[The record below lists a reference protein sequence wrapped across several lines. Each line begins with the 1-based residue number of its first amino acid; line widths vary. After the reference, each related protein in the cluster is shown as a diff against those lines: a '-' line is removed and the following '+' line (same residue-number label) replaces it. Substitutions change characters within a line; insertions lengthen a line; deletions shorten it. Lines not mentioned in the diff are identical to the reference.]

1 MMAPVLHASH
11 PPLNQ
16 PTPAIVTQRAARRL
30 PRLALLLL
38 CAAYVLPGHFGRDPW
53 RNADVTAYGY
63 MHALAQGGDWW
74 HPTIAGLPSDGGL
87 LPYWLGALFIQALGG
102 WIGPE
107 LAARVPFALLLA
119 TTLAL
124 TWYSCYHLART
135 EAAQPVA
142 FAFGGEAHPVDYARA
157 VADGAVLALLA
168 SLGLLQLGHEITPE
182 LVQLAGA
189 GLCLYAV
196 SASTYRGWQPR
207 LAMLA
212 ALPLMAGS
220 GAPSLALALAAAA
233 GLVCWWSHYEATRAF
248 APWVLASALLAGLLA
263 TAFGTW
269 GWRVQEWPSV
279 AQVSRLLVWFT
290 WPAWLLAGWTLWRWR
305 HHLRHRHIAWPA
317 SMAALAVT
325 ACVAMNGSDRA
336 LLLGLPALAV
346 LSAFALPTL
355 RRPVASA
362 IDWFSVCFFTAG
374 ALFVWVMYIAMHTGI
389 PAKPAANIAKL
400 APGFEPS
407 FSVTALSLGIVAT
420 LAWAWLVR
428 WRTGRHREALWR
440 SLVLPAGGVAL
451 IWLLMLTLW
460 LPLLNYARSDRP
472 LVERLQRHL
481 PANAC
486 VLTSGLPRHQLAAL
500 EALGG
505 LRVQAGMEGD
515 PQVCRHL
522 LLIGPRRSPPPA
534 PPGWTLVTAERRPT
548 DRHEQTYL
556 YRRD

>member
-1 MMAPVLHASH
+1 MAAVLHAC
-11 PPLNQ
+11 PPALNR

-30 PRLALLLL
+30 PRWALLLL

-63 MHALAQGGDWW
+63 MHALAHGGDWW

-87 LPYWLGALFIQALGG
+87 LPYWLGALFIQAFGS

-119 TTLAL
+119 ATLAL

-142 FAFGGEAHPVDYARA
+142 FAFGGEAHPIDYARA

-182 LVQLAGA
+182 LVQLAGVS
-189 GLCLYAV
+189 LCLYAV

-207 LAMLA
+207 LAIVL

-220 GAPSLALALAAAA
+220 GAPSLALTLAAAA
-233 GLVCWWSHYEATRAF
+233 TIVCWRSHYDATRAF
-248 APWVLASALLAGLLA
+248 APWVLVSALFAALLA

-269 GWRVQEWPSV
+269 GWRINQWPSV
-279 AQVSRLLVWFT
+279 TQVLRLLVWFT

-305 HHLRHRHIAWPA
+305 QHLQHRHIAWPA
-317 SMAALAVT
+317 SIVAIAVI
-325 ACVAMNGSDRA
+325 ACAAMNGSDRA

-355 RRPVASA
+355 RRTMASA
-362 IDWFSVCFFTAG
+362 IDWFSVCFFSAG
-374 ALFVWVMYIAMHTGI
+374 ALFVWVMYAAMHTGI

-400 APGFEPS
+400 APGFEAS
-407 FSVTALSLGIVAT
+407 FSLPALCLGIAAT
-420 LAWAWLVR
+420 LAWGWLVR
-428 WRTGRHREALWR
+428 WRTGRHREVLWR
-440 SLVLPAGGVAL
+440 SLVLPASGVAL

-472 LVERLQRHL
+472 LVERLTRHL
-481 PANAC
+481 PAGAC

-500 EALGG
+500 QALGG
-505 LRVQAGMEGD
+505 LRVQASLEAGPRD
-515 PQVCRHL
+515 CRYL
-522 LLIGPRRSPPPA
+522 LLIGSRRSPPVAPA
-534 PPGWTLVTAERRPT
+534 GWTLVAAERRPT

>member
-119 TTLAL
+119 ATLAL

-157 VADGAVLALLA
+157 VADGALLALLA

-233 GLVCWWSHYEATRAF
+233 GLVCWRSHYEATRAF

-279 AQVSRLLVWFT
+279 TQVSRLLVWFT

-355 RRPVASA
+355 RRPMASA

-407 FSVTALSLGIVAT
+407 FSVTALSLGIAAT

-500 EALGG
+500 QALGG

>member
-1 MMAPVLHASH
+1 
-11 PPLNQ
+11 LNP

-63 MHALAQGGDWW
+63 MYGLAQGGDWW
-74 HPTIAGLPSDGGL
+74 HPLMAGLPSSGGL
-87 LPYWLGALFIQALGG
+87 LPYWLGALSIQVLGG
-102 WIGPE
+102 WLGPE

-119 TTLAL
+119 ATLAL
-124 TWYSCYHLART
+124 TWYSGYHLART

-168 SLGLLQLGHEITPE
+168 CLGLLQLGHEITPE
-182 LVQLAGA
+182 LMQLAGA
-189 GLCLYAV
+189 SLALYAV

-220 GAPSLALALAAAA
+220 GAASIALALALAASIIC
-233 GLVCWWSHYEATRAF
+233 LRSDDDSTRNF
-248 APWVLASALLAGLLA
+248 APWILASALLAGLLA
-263 TAFGTW
+263 TALGTW
-269 GWRVQEWPSV
+269 RWHVLDWPSP
-279 AQVSRLLVWFT
+279 AQVSRLLLWFT

-305 HHLRHRHIAWPA
+305 HHLLHRHIAWP
-317 SMAALAVT
+317 LAVAAIAVF

-355 RRPVASA
+355 RRPMASA
-362 IDWFSVCFFTAG
+362 IDWFSVCFFTAI
-374 ALFVWVMYIAMHTGI
+374 ALFVWVMYSAMHTGI

-400 APGFEPS
+400 APGFEAQ
-407 FSVTALSLGIVAT
+407 FSVPAFVLGLAAT
-420 LAWAWLVR
+420 LAWGWLVR

-440 SLVLPAGGVAL
+440 SLVLPAGGVTL
-451 IWLLMLTLW
+451 VWLLMLTLW

-472 LVERLQRHL
+472 LVERLAHHL
-481 PANAC
+481 PAKGC
-486 VLTSGLPRHQLAAL
+486 VRVSGLPKHQLAAL
-500 EALGG
+500 ESLGG
-505 LRVQAGMEGD
+505 YTLVQGLED
-515 PQVCRHL
+515 PAVPSCDHL
-522 LLIGPRRSPPPA
+522 LLVGNRRTPPQA
-534 PPGWTLVTAERRPT
+534 PSGWTLIAAERRPT
-548 DRHEQTYL
+548 DRQEQTYVF
-556 YRRD
+556 RRTAAMHSSAEAP

>member
-1 MMAPVLHASH
+1 M
-11 PPLNQ
+11 NQ